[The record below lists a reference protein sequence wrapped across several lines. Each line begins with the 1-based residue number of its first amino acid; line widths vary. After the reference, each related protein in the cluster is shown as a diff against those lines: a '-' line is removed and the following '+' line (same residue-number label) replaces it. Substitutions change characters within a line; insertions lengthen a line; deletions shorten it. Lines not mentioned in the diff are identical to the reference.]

1 MTNLIFRNANEI
13 DFLRTRIQKN
23 IENESEKLVCVK
35 HTIEFNNQRINE
47 LRSFKSS
54 VYKWFFGL
62 WPLSIN
68 ELYRTREN
76 LHMRKISIENNL
88 RRLNRLL
95 EITHFT
101 VAEIIVSD
109 GDLNL
114 IIE

>member
-1 MTNLIFRNANEI
+1 MRFIFLGLE
-13 DFLRTRIQKN
+13 LRK

-35 HTIEFNNQRINE
+35 HTIEFNNQRIDQ
-47 LRSFKSS
+47 LRSSKSS

-62 WPLSIN
+62 GQLGID
-68 ELYRTREN
+68 ELYLTRGN

-101 VAEIIVSD
+101 VAKIIVSD

-114 IIE
+114 ITE